1 MLLLWGGGGAGVA
14 AVLIT
19 LQLIPPQWPL
29 LWQGNEPA
37 AQSAGPAV
45 AALAL
50 SLYLF
55 ILLAHWAAF
64 FTASGEKAPG
74 EVTADGRTREA
85 YP

>member
-1 MLLLWGGGGAGVA
+1 LLFLGRGRAGAA

-29 LWQGNEPA
+29 MWQENATAG
-37 AQSAGPAV
+37 QHVGPAV

-55 ILLAHWAAF
+55 ILLAHWGAF
-64 FTASGEKAPG
+64 FTANGEAREG
-74 EVTADGRTREA
+74 ATAASRAGEA
-85 YP
+85 YR